1 MVAQSA
7 AVLFYIIKKYIG
19 SKLEDLHARGCAELS
34 ANTPL
39 LADTVL
45 PQVLPDP

>member
-1 MVAQSA
+1 MILECA
-7 AVLFYIIKKYIG
+7 AVLFYIIKKDIG

-45 PQVLPDP
+45 PQVLPAP